1 MIALLTAMR
10 RDKRGTTSIEY
21 GLICAMI
28 FLAIIGAIR
37 SLGSENGGAWSE
49 MSSKATTA
57 MASTS

>member
-1 MIALLTAMR
+1 MR